1 MARAAAGPGQLE
13 LYYQPQF
20 ALGTLHITSFEALI
34 RWNHPERGLVSP
46 AEFLP
51 VAERTRLIIPLSTWV
66 LHEACRQLA
75 VWLAR
80 PGGQHLRI
88 AVNISPGYLHN
99 GLLQRDVEAAL
110 AAAGLP
116 GNRLELELTE
126 SSLLLD
132 PARANELL
140 GPLQAQGVRLALD
153 DFGTGY
159 SSIRH
164 LRDFQVSNLKIDRS
178 FVRQICVDVLDRRL
192 VTALTALGHE
202 LGASVVAEGAET
214 MDAVACL
221 REAGCDIVQG
231 YALGRPMPAAAAT
244 RILGHEEMIKSEEFS
259 ERERS
264 QRER

>member
-1 MARAAAGPGQLE
+1 M
-13 LYYQPQF
+13 
-20 ALGTLHITSFEALI
+20 
-34 RWNHPERGLVSP
+34 SP

-164 LRDFQVSNLKIDRS
+164 LRDFQVSNLKLDRS

-192 VTALTALGHE
+192 VTALTALGNE
-202 LGASVVAEGAET
+202 LGTNWARVWWPREPKRWT
-214 MDAVACL
+214 PWPACA
-221 REAGCDIVQG
+221 RRGVTSC
-231 YALGRPMPAAAAT
+231 RAT
-244 RILGHEEMIKSEEFS
+244 RWAALC
-259 ERERS
+259 
-264 QRER
+264 QRTPPPEYCSMKE